1 MGRHL
6 LSSKYPNAGFE
17 FGPGFL
23 ENRPVA
29 CALIAQIVALGSEL
43 DFQFA
48 RLFAA
53 LMGADTERTIAV
65 FVAIRNARLQ
75 RNVLAAAAK
84 SALQSP
90 TEIEMFNAYVEVARS
105 LENER
110 NALAHGLLG
119 RTDLLPDAVL
129 CVSVEERVKLMLVM
143 REPPSERQRAAVGAL
158 EVYLY
163 EIADLEQTRADIL
176 NFHGLL
182 YDFVSLV
189 SRQPSPSRDELCE
202 SIAARSPIREELE
215 AQRMRAKRSRS

>member
-1 MGRHL
+1 MARHL
-6 LSSKYPNAGFE
+6 LSSRNPNAGFE

-23 ENRPVA
+23 ESRPVA

-53 LMGADTERTIAV
+53 LMGADTERTISV

-75 RNVLAAAAK
+75 RNVLAAAAN

-90 TEIEMFNAYVEVARS
+90 AEIELFNAYVEVARS

-110 NALAHGLLG
+110 NTLAHGLLG
-119 RTDLLPDAVL
+119 RTDMLPDAVL

-143 REPPSERQRAAVGAL
+143 QEPPSERQRAAVRAL
-158 EVYLY
+158 RIYLY
-163 EIADLEQTRADIL
+163 EIADLEQIRADIL

-182 YDFVSLV
+182 CDFVSLV
-189 SRQPSPSRDELCE
+189 SRQPGQSRDELRD
-202 SIAARSPIREELE
+202 SIGARSPIREELE
-215 AQRMRAKRSRS
+215 AQRMRTDRSRS